1 MGQAP
6 VSEVL
11 SITSLAFT
19 ALLQMKEAD
28 EHNYAG
34 LVWCVGKKKTKIC
47 RSLFEN
53 RSIKHVCAYRR
64 HQPRVCRKKDSM
76 VSASLMK
83 KKEKNIA
90 REKNAAQSI
99 SRPFKWV
106 NNSSLIFFGK
116 ISHTYSQLDVEKTIE
131 MDD

>member
-1 MGQAP
+1 MSIITRVWYG
-6 VSEVL
+6 VSVRKKRKYVDHF
-11 SITSLAFT
+11 SKIDQSNT
-19 ALLQMKEAD
+19 
-28 EHNYAG
+28 YAHID
-34 LVWCVGKKKTKIC
+34 VISRESV
-47 RSLFEN
+47 E
-53 RSIKHVCAYRR
+53 
-64 HQPRVCRKKDSM
+64 KKDSM